1 MIENDTLIPIS
12 KKTGKTSKK
21 ANPFRIIPNPAHK
34 GRWIVEMS
42 HHHNGETNRIF
53 CGDFKSPEEAQKVWD
68 MDEPTNSAELIAQG
82 FAIQTKGLP
91 APKRTPKAIKKAAK
105 AA

>member
-12 KKTGKTSKK
+12 KKTGKTSK
-21 ANPFRIIPNPAHK
+21 K